1 MSGEVDI
8 VGRTFDFS
16 VRIVKLCQVLD
27 KLPGVPRILAGQ
39 ILRSGSSIG
48 ANVEEAQAGQS
59 KADFI
64 SKLSIACKEARE
76 TRYWLRLLTATDIM
90 SKSILTPLIDEANQL
105 TAILITIINNTRG
118 AGSEHR

>member
-8 VGRTFDFS
+8 VRRTFEFS

-27 KLPGVPRILAGQ
+27 KKPGVPRILAGQ

-76 TRYWLRLLTATDIM
+76 TRYWLRLLTATDVI
-90 SKSILTPLIDEANQL
+90 SENKLSALTDEANQL
-105 TAILITIINNTRG
+105 TAILITIINNTRTK
-118 AGSEHR
+118 